1 MDEQAERFRRE
12 TMKLLVMLLNS
23 ISVMDIKSNGGGAVG
38 MLVALYKY
46 KTGIISF
53 DDTFAIIMFSSDFFL
68 PLRRLGSFFH
78 VAMNSVIA
86 SKKIFK
92 FLDLKE
98 EESKTEEISSNE
110 SFDIILKNVF
120 FCFEKENVLKNIE
133 FTIKSNEFIAF
144 VGESGCGKT
153 ILSRILSGN
162 LKKLFFYLS
171 KNPNRKISFRN

>member
-12 TMKLLVMLLNS
+12 IMKLLVMQLNS
-23 ISVMDIKSNGGGAVG
+23 ISVMDIMSNGGGAVR

-53 DDTFAIIMFSSDFFL
+53 GGTFAIIMLSADFFL

-98 EESKTEEISSNE
+98 EEIKTKEISSNE

-133 FTIKSNEFIAF
+133 FIIKSNEFIAF

-153 ILSRILSGN
+153 TFSRILSDNLNNYSGN
-162 LKKLFFYLS
+162 MNIQEKRIKKG
-171 KNPNRKISFRN
+171 